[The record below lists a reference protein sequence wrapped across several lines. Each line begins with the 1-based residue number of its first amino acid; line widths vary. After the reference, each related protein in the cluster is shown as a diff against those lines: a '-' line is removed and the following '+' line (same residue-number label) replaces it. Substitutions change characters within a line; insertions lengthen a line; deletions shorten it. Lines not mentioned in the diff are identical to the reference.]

1 MDAERPLLTVLAVC
15 YNHAPFL
22 NECLES
28 IRAQTYQ
35 DFELVITDDGSTDG
49 SADLIRKWIEEH
61 GRECRFIAHASNQGL
76 CRTLN
81 EALAAVRGK
90 YLARISTDDVW
101 LPRKLERQLAVMES
115 LPERVAVLYGDAD
128 QIRADGELLPQ
139 RFLASCR
146 VHGPGPSGDVFLPLL
161 HRFFVLGVTTLL
173 RTDCVRAVGGY
184 DETLAYEDWDLWL
197 RLAERYEFH
206 FHDEIHAKYRRIPT
220 SLSSTLARARASDQT
235 WSDVR
240 ILEKFVRSPRLD
252 PGERARTA
260 LRMAKRALR
269 FAGHADARAVPA
281 MARAVR
287 AFARA
292 GSQPS

>member
-1 MDAERPLLTVLAVC
+1 
-15 YNHAPFL
+15 
-22 NECLES
+22 
-28 IRAQTYQ
+28 
-35 DFELVITDDGSTDG
+35 
-49 SADLIRKWIEEH
+49 
-61 GRECRFIAHASNQGL
+61 
-76 CRTLN
+76 
-81 EALAAVRGK
+81 
-90 YLARISTDDVW
+90 
-101 LPRKLERQLAVMES
+101 
-115 LPERVAVLYGDAD
+115 
-128 QIRADGELLPQ
+128 
-139 RFLASCR
+139 
-146 VHGPGPSGDVFLPLL
+146 
-161 HRFFVLGVTTLL
+161 VLGVTTLL

-206 FHDEIHAKYRRIPT
+206 FHYEIHAKYRRIPT
-220 SLSSTLARARASDQT
+220 SLSSTLARACASDQT

-269 FAGHADARAVPA
+269 LAGHADARAVPA